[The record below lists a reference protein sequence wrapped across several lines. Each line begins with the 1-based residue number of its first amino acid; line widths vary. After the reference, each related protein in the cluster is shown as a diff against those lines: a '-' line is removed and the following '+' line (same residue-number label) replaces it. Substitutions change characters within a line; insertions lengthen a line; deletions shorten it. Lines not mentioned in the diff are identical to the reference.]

1 MSLPSSRRAFG
12 WYTAER
18 TALRG
23 LFALAEDSPRRLEA
37 SLGEGRVLV
46 ATDDDEIVG
55 YLQLTDSD
63 AVGAMELASMAV
75 AGACQ
80 RQGIGR
86 ALVER
91 AIAHCRAEGA
101 QTLLVATASADTG
114 NLRFYQRLGFRML
127 RVERDAFT
135 VADGYREGITIDGIP
150 LRDRVWL
157 SLTLA
162 PATR

>member
-1 MSLPSSRRAFG
+1 MPSSRRAFA
-12 WYTAER
+12 WYTGER
-18 TALRG
+18 TSLRG
-23 LFALAEDSPRRLEA
+23 LFALAEDSPQRLEA

-46 ATDDDEIVG
+46 ATDDGDVVG
-55 YLQLTDSD
+55 YLQLTDAD
-63 AVGAMELASMAV
+63 AAGEAELASMAV
-75 AGACQ
+75 AEGCQ

-101 QTLLVATASADTG
+101 RTLLVATASADTG
-114 NLRFYQRLGFRML
+114 NLRFYQSLGFRML

-135 VADGYREGITIDGIP
+135 TADGYPDGITIDGIP

-162 PATR
+162 PA